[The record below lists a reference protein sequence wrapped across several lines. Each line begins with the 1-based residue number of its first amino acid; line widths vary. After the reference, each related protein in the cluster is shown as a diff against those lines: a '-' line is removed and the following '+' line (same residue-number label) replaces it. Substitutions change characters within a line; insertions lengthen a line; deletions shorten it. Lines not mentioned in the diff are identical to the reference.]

1 MNDGYGIKD
10 YHLDEIKALGCS
22 LVITVDNGITARA
35 EAKHAKAIGLDMII
49 TDHHKVVKGVPEALA
64 VVNPQ
69 IDDNYPFKEI
79 CGATVAFKLCM
90 ALAEK
95 QNLGKQAKKEAFDR
109 LLPFVAIATVTDV
122 MPLIKENRLI
132 VKNGLRLM
140 NKGRKRLAPSLRQFL
155 VSLNI
160 KDEVNTYHC
169 GFMI

>member
-1 MNDGYGIKD
+1 MKDGYGIKNH
-10 YHLDEIKALGCS
+10 HLDEIKELGCS

-35 EAKHAKAIGLDMII
+35 EAKYAQEIGLNMII
-49 TDHHKVVKGVPEALA
+49 TDHHKVVKGVPEAFA

-79 CGATVAFKLCM
+79 CGATVAFKVCM
-90 ALAEK
+90 ALAKTQGLSK
-95 QNLGKQAKKEAFDR
+95 QDKKIAFER
-109 LLPFVAIATVTDV
+109 LLPFATIATITDI

-155 VSLNI
+155 IALNI
-160 KDEVNTYHC
+160 KDDVDTYHC